1 MGRLKKQNPPAKE
14 NVPNEVSDND
24 RIEVTNRIEQIGW
37 LFVSVGLQRVGGE
50 WEMYEDIL
58 ELTINEISKT
68 RQKLS
73 QFLIEGDMRSFC
85 VVAHG
90 IKNSLAVIGA
100 VELEEEALALEKA
113 SGRNDIVSC
122 ALDLPQYLDN
132 LENLQ
137 QSLEEIF
144 CDTPFRERIAKHIA

>member
-1 MGRLKKQNPPAKE
+1 MERSIKQNPPAKT
-14 NVPNEVSDND
+14 NGPNNISDND
-24 RIEVTNRIEQIGW
+24 RIEVINRVEQIEW
-37 LFVSVGLQRVGGE
+37 LYVSVGLERVGGQ
-50 WEMYEDIL
+50 WEMYEEIL
-58 ELTINEISKT
+58 ELMINEIAKT

-73 QFLIEGDMRSFC
+73 KLLTEGDMRNFC

-122 ALDLPQYLDN
+122 ALDLPFY
-132 LENLQ
+132 LENLE
-137 QSLEEIF
+137 SLQHSLQEIF
-144 CDTPFRERIAKHIA
+144 YDTSRSVA

>member
-1 MGRLKKQNPPAKE
+1 MEILIDQNPPAKAD
-14 NVPNEVSDND
+14 VLNEVSRND
-24 RIEVTNRIEQIGW
+24 HFEIINRVEQIEW
-37 LFVSVGLQRVGGE
+37 LYVSVGLERVGGQ
-50 WEMYEDIL
+50 WEMYEEIL
-58 ELTINEISKT
+58 ELMINEIAKT

-73 QFLIEGDMRSFC
+73 KLLTEGDMRNFC

-100 VELEEEALALEKA
+100 VALEEEAMALEKA

-122 ALDLPQYLDN
+122 ALDLPLYLEN
-132 LENLQ
+132 LEDLQ

-144 CDTPFRERIAKHIA
+144 YDTSSSVA